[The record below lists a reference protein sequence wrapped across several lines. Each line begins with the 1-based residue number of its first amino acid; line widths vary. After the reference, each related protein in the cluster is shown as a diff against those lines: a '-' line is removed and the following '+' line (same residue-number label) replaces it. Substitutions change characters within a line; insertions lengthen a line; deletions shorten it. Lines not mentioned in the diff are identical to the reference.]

1 LLYISATCSGETI
14 PAGKSKRER
23 IFVVVS
29 CCRSN
34 CFFNSYDSVL
44 DLFED
49 GSDDEVDDAR
59 DSFEELA
66 LDDDRPSK
74 SGNALFG
81 VEGRVEVGAEGKL
94 EDEVGGSGAEVS
106 TLKLPL
112 GVYLHFLFRFE
123 KGFTGF

>member
-1 LLYISATCSGETI
+1 MEQDGEDDCTRLSNFCVALWYISATCSGEII
-14 PAGKSKRER
+14 PAGKSSRER

-74 SGNALFG
+74 PGKTLF
-81 VEGRVEVGAEGKL
+81 EAEEEVEVDAEGKL
-94 EDEVGGSGAEVS
+94 EG
-106 TLKLPL
+106 
-112 GVYLHFLFRFE
+112 
-123 KGFTGF
+123 